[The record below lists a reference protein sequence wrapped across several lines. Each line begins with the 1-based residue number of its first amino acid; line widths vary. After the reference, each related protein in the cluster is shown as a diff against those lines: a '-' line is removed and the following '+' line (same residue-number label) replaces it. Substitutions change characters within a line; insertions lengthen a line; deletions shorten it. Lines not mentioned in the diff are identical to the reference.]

1 MRRSLFQAATI
12 EQQAQA
18 SPDSL
23 AGGAHPKQGERHD
36 QSVATPSAGTRQE
49 AFKCVLLDTG
59 LCERVGSAWRLFF
72 NLLVIEEG
80 VMVGT
85 YEQIGGKLGVGAN
98 TARNWVNAMESQS
111 LVTKKSQGRAIE
123 IILVEPFLSKSS
135 LPEQIAPVTPFP
147 VPTSDSPRLAR
158 LRAIDD
164 AAAKIEAHIEIKL
177 VI

>member
-1 MRRSLFQAATI
+1 
-12 EQQAQA
+12 
-18 SPDSL
+18 
-23 AGGAHPKQGERHD
+23 
-36 QSVATPSAGTRQE
+36 
-49 AFKCVLLDTG
+49 
-59 LCERVGSAWRLFF
+59 
-72 NLLVIEEG
+72 
-80 VMVGT
+80 MVGT

>member
-1 MRRSLFQAATI
+1 MRRSPNTEAAI
-12 EQQAQA
+12 DGVDQPR
-18 SPDSL
+18 PDSL
-23 AGGAHPKQGERHD
+23 AGGAQQPHGARHG

-49 AFKCVLLDTG
+49 AFKCVLLDKG
-59 LCERVGSAWRLFF
+59 LCERIGSAWRLFF

-80 VMVGT
+80 VIVGT
-85 YEQIGGKLGVGAN
+85 YEQIGEKLGVGAN

-123 IILVEPFLSKSS
+123 IFLVEPFLSKSS
-135 LPEQIAPVTPFP
+135 LPEQIAPVIPSP
-147 VPTSDSPRLAR
+147 VPISDSPRLAR